1 MNSMTSTSNL
11 YTDAR
16 AELEEQLIRD
26 PEQGDRKYLR
36 LPSPSLRF
44 PGVFVHNGGTTW
56 GNAKWHVSCEFSS
69 PVADAEKALALAEA
83 LSMAARQA
91 AILNAPRRVLTVPR
105 VNYDSDVSTV
115 NGKPTG
121 RLVMGIRAP
130 YGYTPAIFGGFD
142 HLDGRP
148 IGYQWGADGYRYEFL
163 GHFQYLGA
171 KSADGR
177 EQALFAEVGE
187 AVAA

>member
-1 MNSMTSTSNL
+1 MNSMTSTTSL

-16 AELEEQLIRD
+16 AELEDQLICD
-26 PEQGDRKYLR
+26 PAQGDRKYLR

-56 GNAKWHVSCEFSS
+56 GNSRWHVYCEFSS
-69 PVADAEKALALAEA
+69 PVADAEKARALAEA
-83 LSMAARQA
+83 LTTAARQA

-105 VNYDSDVSTV
+105 VNYDLDVNTV
-115 NGKPTG
+115 DGKPTG

-130 YGYTPAIFGGFD
+130 RGYTPAIFGGFD

-163 GHFQYLGA
+163 GRFQFLGA
-171 KSADGR
+171 QSADGR
-177 EQALFAEVGE
+177 QDAIFAEIPE